1 MEVMTMLKILE
12 ALKKC
17 LNKLWDYAGELR
29 NKRWSKL
36 ARTHST

>member
-1 MEVMTMLKILE
+1 MLKILE